1 MGAAASNP
9 FDEAARTEL
18 NGIIKETI
26 GEFTIQYTIS
36 LAANLVK
43 KAEAELEAK
52 DKKEEPKPDRQLQ
65 TDAEPPKD
73 VRKEGYLIK
82 QGLIRKNWL
91 TRYFTINPDYSIS
104 YKVKKEDAKEK
115 GKFTLGGYWVH
126 DWRDAPKD
134 KPFTIH
140 GEHYYKRQWYFQ
152 VPPPEEKDVKHEDH
166 YEKWKDALRAAAR
179 NAPSPLTTDP
189 LLRRVYARAYL
200 KTYEKYWWW
209 SSYFYGWGSEVE
221 LISDLIYRRI
231 RWGLLWRVKSKVKGP
246 AAIANKVKDQID
258 GAVKTTVLAACDAGW
273 KALVTTRDGLMPKM
287 EATIKEQGGPLFEQK
302 KKLKDAINDKL
313 MEIIKPI
320 LEKTAQPIV
329 EKVLDKALTPIAD
342 AHVETLK
349 GFKRCIDWCCNS
361 GSSKEFKD
369 TDVRRMRGWSYWYN
383 WESRQIMWK
392 MESDDMVKKALTPPS
407 SGAGEASGAGEGK
420 EEESNAN
427 IAYTIND
434 ALQAQM
440 EDAFF
445 TLGKDKDIKVVG
457 GKFLNDSKIVLRD
470 QYRSFIL
477 GVLKPNIFALA
488 AKSILELV
496 KPLDDALP
504 EAFKQFLNGHDTCV
518 EIIDRICNE
527 TADILLKAAY
537 DSNVQKMEA
546 AMQQVI
552 GSW

>member
-1 MGAAASNP
+1 MGAGVSNP
-9 FDEAARTEL
+9 YDESARNEL
-18 NGIIKETI
+18 NGIIKDTLA
-26 GEFTIQYTIS
+26 EFTIQYTIA

-52 DKKEEPKPDRQLQ
+52 DKKEEPKPEVQLLRDPEQ
-65 TDAEPPKD
+65 SKD

-82 QGLIRKNWL
+82 QGLVRKNWL
-91 TRYFTINPDYSIS
+91 QRYFTINPDYSIS

-140 GEHYYKRQWYFQ
+140 CEHYNKRNWYFQ

-166 YEKWKDALRAAAR
+166 YAKWKDALSSAAR
-179 NAPSPLTTDP
+179 NAPTPMSTDP
-189 LLRRVYARAYL
+189 LLRATYARAYL
-200 KTYEKYWWW
+200 KTYEKWWGW
-209 SSYFYGWGSEVE
+209 SSYFWAWGSESE
-221 LISDLIYRRI
+221 LMGDLIYRRI
-231 RWGLLWRVKSKVKGP
+231 RWDLLWRVKSKVKGP

-258 GAVKTTVLAACDAGW
+258 TAVKTTVQAACDAGW
-273 KALVTTRDGLMPKM
+273 KTLCGTRDGLIPKM
-287 EATIKEQGGPLFEQK
+287 ESTIKEQGGPLFEQK
-302 KKLKDAINDKL
+302 KKLKDGIKDKL
-313 MEIIKPI
+313 MEIVKPI

-349 GFKRCIDWCCNS
+349 GFKRCIDWCCGS

-383 WESRQIMWK
+383 WESRSIMWK
-392 MESDDMVKKALTPPS
+392 MESDEMVRKALTPPS
-407 SGAGEASGAGEGK
+407 SGVETSGAGEK
-420 EEESNAN
+420 KDEESNSN
-427 IAYTIND
+427 LAYRIND
-434 ALQAQM
+434 QLQEQM
-440 EDAFF
+440 EAAFF
-445 TLGKDKDIKVVG
+445 TLGKDKDMKVVG
-457 GKFLNDSKIVLRD
+457 NKFLHDSKELLRL
-470 QYRSFIL
+470 QYRQFIL

-504 EAFKQFLNGHDTCV
+504 DAFKQFVNGTDTCIS
-518 EIIDRICNE
+518 IIEAVCEE
-527 TADILLKAAY
+527 TADILLKAGY
-537 DSNVQKMEA
+537 
-546 AMQQVI
+546 
-552 GSW
+552 